1 MRGTNESFFKTKA
14 GEGKSKHSVIRC
26 QSNQCGQMMRRKRG
40 ESASPAPVAWKG
52 EEEARG
58 GRGDFGKD
66 SWVVCDAG
74 TYVQL
79 A

>member
-1 MRGTNESFFKTKA
+1 
-14 GEGKSKHSVIRC
+14 
-26 QSNQCGQMMRRKRG
+26 MMRRKRG

-74 TYVQL
+74 TYGQL